1 VPWDVLILG
10 CNTGMSI
17 VSHLSI
23 MTLHQS
29 IMIGLLRVWSA
40 LSLVWK
46 RLGYVCGMGR
56 EESADSVR
64 EMYFSR
70 FGLDAGGGEW
80 LFAKKVF
87 DSERSGESL
96 IVRP

>member
-1 VPWDVLILG
+1 
-10 CNTGMSI
+10 
-17 VSHLSI
+17 
-23 MTLHQS
+23 
-29 IMIGLLRVWSA
+29 
-40 LSLVWK
+40 
-46 RLGYVCGMGR
+46 VCGMGR